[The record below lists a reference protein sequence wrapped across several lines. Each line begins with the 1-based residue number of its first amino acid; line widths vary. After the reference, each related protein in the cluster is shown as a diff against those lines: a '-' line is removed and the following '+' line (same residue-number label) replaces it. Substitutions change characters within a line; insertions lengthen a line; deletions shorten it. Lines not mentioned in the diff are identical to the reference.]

1 MTIKKTNKTAM
12 IVLIL
17 GLSTIILPL
26 YMTIVIA
33 FKQPSEMTV
42 SAASCRCPRHGA

>member
-26 YMTIVIA
+26 YLTIVILSSRE
-33 FKQPSEMTV
+33 KV
-42 SAASCRCPRHGA
+42 VLL

>member
-26 YMTIVIA
+26 YLTIVIA
-33 FKQPSEMTV
+33 FKS
-42 SAASCRCPRHGA
+42 PRK